1 MLEKKSYLWFKPQEN
16 QINSIVGFEYTII
29 VAKFGGNNLSDSELV
44 LSIEDLS
51 IGYHE
56 ELVGGI
62 NIEINVG
69 DVVAIVGPSGIGK
82 TTLLRTIAGLVK
94 PLSGKIYCNAPKRGG
109 IGYIPQKLGLVRH
122 TSVAHNVDMG
132 ARAGTSFRE
141 DPLRWFSRRNARV
154 AKAVKRMGLEDK
166 MFEPVRRLSGGQ
178 QRRVATA
185 RTLAQKPK
193 LILADEFL
201 SELDD
206 ENISIVIDAVKE
218 YMDKSKSAMI
228 IVEHNIRRASEISD
242 RLLQIKDGKLEDYNL
257 EDLKVMLKATY
268 GDGVIT

>member
-1 MLEKKSYLWFKPQEN
+1 
-16 QINSIVGFEYTII
+16 
-29 VAKFGGNNLSDSELV
+29 
-44 LSIEDLS
+44 
-51 IGYHE
+51 
-56 ELVGGI
+56 
-62 NIEINVG
+62 
-69 DVVAIVGPSGIGK
+69 
-82 TTLLRTIAGLVK
+82 
-94 PLSGKIYCNAPKRGG
+94 
-109 IGYIPQKLGLVRH
+109 
-122 TSVAHNVDMG
+122 
-132 ARAGTSFRE
+132 
-141 DPLRWFSRRNARV
+141 
-154 AKAVKRMGLEDK
+154 MGLEDK

-242 RLLQIKDGKLEDYNL
+242 RLLQIKDGKLEDYNQ
-257 EDLKVMLKATY
+257 EDLKVILKATY